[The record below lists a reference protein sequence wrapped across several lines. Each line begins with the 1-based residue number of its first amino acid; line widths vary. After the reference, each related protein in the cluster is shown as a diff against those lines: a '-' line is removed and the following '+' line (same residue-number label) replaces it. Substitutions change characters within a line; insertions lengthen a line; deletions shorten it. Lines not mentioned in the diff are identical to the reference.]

1 MSGFVLDTT
10 VLIEYAQGV
19 EPTTA
24 RVLELVEGKVE
35 LFICAVQLAEYYA
48 GEMPG
53 TNPAMDAFI
62 ARLTFMPLTRPV
74 ALLAANYRY
83 ELALQDRRLRT
94 PDALIA
100 ALARTTSATLV
111 TNNVRDFPIPNITIE
126 RLGGTP

>member
-10 VLIEYAQGV
+10 VLIEYAQGI

-24 RVLELVEGKVE
+24 RVLELVEAKAD

-62 ARLTFMPLTRPV
+62 ARLTFMPLTQPV
-74 ALLAANYRY
+74 ALLAAKYRY
-83 ELALQDRRLRT
+83 ELALQDRCLRT

-100 ALARTTSATLV
+100 ALARTASATLV
-111 TNNVRDFPIPNITIE
+111 TNNVRDFLIPNITIE
-126 RLGGTP
+126 RLGGAP